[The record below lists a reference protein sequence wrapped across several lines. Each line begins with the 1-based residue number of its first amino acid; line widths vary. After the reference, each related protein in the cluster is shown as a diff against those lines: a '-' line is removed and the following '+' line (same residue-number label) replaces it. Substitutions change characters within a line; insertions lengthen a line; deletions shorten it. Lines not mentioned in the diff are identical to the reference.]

1 MPTSLTPTSGKVPWL
16 LDRGRSKGE
25 MGYLPGLDGIRALAV
40 LGVLLYHAE
49 LTWLSGGFLG
59 VDVFFVLSGF
69 LITSLLLEE
78 YERSGGIRFGRFYL
92 GRARRLLPALVL
104 MLVVVAAVVALFFRD
119 AAASLRADLIASVF
133 YVNNWWY
140 VINDASYFEFIGR
153 PPLLKHLWSLAV
165 EEQFYLLWPV
175 LAFVA
180 MRAAG
185 RRGVRILAILLGLA
199 STAWMIY
206 LSVSN
211 GFPEYADPS
220 RAYFGTDAHAMGL
233 LVGAALATAWR
244 PGRLRADIPTVARVV
259 ITATGIAALLTVV
272 WFFVFVGEFTPWL
285 YQRGGFLA
293 LALVVALLIAM
304 ATHPA
309 SPLGRWMGTQPWR
322 YLGQRSYG
330 LYLWHWPIF
339 MLTRPGLDVP
349 IDGVPLLALRLGLTV
364 GIAELSYRFVEMP
377 IRRGAI
383 DRWVLRW
390 RTASG
395 EARRRLTAQGSAIIA
410 AFLAVIVTIGI
421 SLATAP
427 AANTAESLPT
437 DVAEAIGIADGGPTE
452 VTLEDPE
459 PVTPTARPGDTD
471 ASAGTAD
478 SGAAQAN
485 GRVSAIGDSV
495 MLGARE
501 TLKEVIPG
509 TRVDAAVSRFPGA
522 FIGKLKRYVNRDK
535 LAPIVVLH
543 AGTNGVMP
551 EAMLREMLDIL
562 SATPRVI
569 VLTTNMPRTWRAPNN
584 KVIRAVVPD
593 YPNAVLVDWYA
604 ASKDHPEYFTSDG
617 IHLTAKG
624 ARAYAK
630 LIRSE
635 VVKAAAAKPNKP

>member
-1 MPTSLTPTSGKVPWL
+1 
-16 LDRGRSKGE
+16 

-40 LGVLLYHAE
+40 IGVLLYHAD
-49 LTWLSGGFLG
+49 LTWISGGFLG

-78 YERSGGIRFGRFYL
+78 YDRSGRIRFGRFYL

-104 MLVVVAAVVALFFRD
+104 MLLVVAAVVGLFFRD
-119 AAASLRADLIASVF
+119 AAALLRADIVASLL

-140 VINDASYFEFIGR
+140 VLNDASYFEFIGR

-165 EEQFYLLWPV
+165 EEQFYLLWPL

-185 RRGVRILAILLGLA
+185 RRGVRVVALLLGLA

-244 PGRLRADIPTVARVV
+244 PGQLRANIPRVSRV
-259 ITATGIAALLTVV
+259 IITALGIAALLTIV
-272 WFFVFVGEFTPWL
+272 WFFLFVGEFTPWL
-285 YQRGGFLA
+285 YQRGGFLG
-293 LALVVALLIAM
+293 LALVVAVLIAV

-309 SPLGRWMGTQPWR
+309 SSLGRWMGAQPWR

-349 IDGVPLLALRLGLTV
+349 FDGLPLLAVRLGLTIGV
-364 GIAELSYRFVEMP
+364 AELSFRFVEMP

-383 DRWVLRW
+383 DRWVHRW
-390 RTASG
+390 RTATG
-395 EARRRLTAQGSAIIA
+395 EARRRLTAQGSVIVA
-410 AFLAVIVTIGI
+410 AFVAIVVTIGI
-421 SLATAP
+421 SLVTAP
-427 AANTAESLPT
+427 AANTQEALPA
-437 DVAEAIGIADGGPTE
+437 DVAEAIGIADGGPTA
-452 VTLEDPE
+452 VTLDDPE
-459 PVTPTARPGDTD
+459 PAADTGGPATGDETSAAPSGDTR
-471 ASAGTAD
+471 AE
-478 SGAAQAN
+478 AN

-501 TLKEVIPG
+501 TLKEAIPG

-522 FIGKLKRYVNRDK
+522 FIGKLKRYVNGNR

-551 EAMLREMLDIL
+551 EAMLREMLDIV
-562 SATPRVI
+562 SQTPRVI

-584 KVIRAVVPD
+584 KVIRNVVPD

-604 ASKDHPEYFTSDG
+604 ASEERPEYFTSDG
-617 IHLTAKG
+617 IHLTAAG
-624 ARAYAK
+624 ARAYAD
-630 LIRSE
+630 LIKAE
-635 VVKAAAAKPNKP
+635 VDKASADLSQEP